1 MGKVIIGVNLQFTAK
16 SFKPFN
22 TSFIVQSLFN
32 RNVLIE
38 LYWDGLKLTKN
49 AQTILFSHFQ
59 HH

>member
-1 MGKVIIGVNLQFTAK
+1 M
-16 SFKPFN
+16 
-22 TSFIVQSLFN
+22 SFIVQSLFN

-59 HH
+59 HHYKGI